1 MLRMRRGPVTNICTT
16 WAIGIISAI
25 ISAPI
30 ESELYKN
37 NEKWSDVD
45 ESVTGAYQDLRRE
58 IEEVKARNN
67 NKTGVPRV

>member
-1 MLRMRRGPVTNICTT
+1 M
-16 WAIGIISAI
+16 
-25 ISAPI
+25 
-30 ESELYKN
+30 ESEFYKN